1 MHTVAAEG
9 RNDMHH
15 RQPPVEEASSQE
27 AAALSAHVNP
37 SGNAC
42 DDGIRCNA
50 PHSGVFG
57 DDGPLLLPCGSKT
70 CMFMFGSL
78 RRVEF
83 LSYPVRSAQKC
94 ARQKFT
100 YAQSGPS
107 GARWLQISIHSR
119 ESEQPPT
126 SFLFILLRPAITLDA
141 TNFGPGPAREHS
153 TPARQCMQQG
163 PSSFRREVL
172 RTLTKQGNKWV
183 PGWPCGGN
191 QGTLW
196 RDERADEAARE
207 EGQEEEHVQNR
218 SEHRGDGRVAQA
230 KGGEAIV
237 RMFRI

>member
-1 MHTVAAEG
+1 LHTVAAEG

-126 SFLFILLRPAITLDA
+126 SFLFIETSH
-141 TNFGPGPAREHS
+141 HS
-153 TPARQCMQQG
+153 RCHQFWAW
-163 PSSFRREVL
+163 PSKGAFYSRKTVH
-172 RTLTKQGNKWV
+172 
-183 PGWPCGGN
+183 
-191 QGTLW
+191 
-196 RDERADEAARE
+196 AAGSVE
-207 EGQEEEHVQNR
+207 LSKR
-218 SEHRGDGRVAQA
+218 SASHPH
-230 KGGEAIV
+230 
-237 RMFRI
+237 